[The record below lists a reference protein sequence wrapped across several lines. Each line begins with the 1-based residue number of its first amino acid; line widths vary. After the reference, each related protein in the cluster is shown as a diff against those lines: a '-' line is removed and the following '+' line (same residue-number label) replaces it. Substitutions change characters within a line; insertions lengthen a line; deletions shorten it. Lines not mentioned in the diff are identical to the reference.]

1 MNVRKKLTPT
11 EQSLAWVI
19 GLGITL
25 VVIALFLTA
34 LGTIEN
40 DDITISL
47 LIVGIAIAI
56 LGIGAWLILVRP
68 WTEFDDLK
76 TPMFTNENEHTHAA
90 PATET
95 VTATAEPIAAAG
107 PADDLTQIDGI
118 GPKTAQA
125 LAAAGITR
133 LEQVASMSAD
143 ELYNAAHEHGSR
155 VVTAEGW
162 PEQARALLGDTTPDD
177 LTVIEGIGPKSQ
189 EALYAAG
196 IRTYAALAQ
205 AAPDTLRSI
214 LNSAGLKLPAPDT
227 WPEQA
232 GYLVRGDLDGLRAY
246 QDRLK
251 GGRKA

>member
-1 MNVRKKLTPT
+1 MNVRKNLTPT